1 MDLTRLGSRAELLRR
16 YSASIFS
23 RSTNHD
29 DHTRA
34 LQCSGDILLFDIGY
48 SSLTG
53 VNLIL
58 GVQDC
63 DKPLSPSQGC
73 VENQSLQPAIQ
84 IVLCTAEV

>member
-23 RSTNHD
+23 RSTDHGN
-29 DHTRA
+29 HTRA
-34 LQCSGDILLFDIGY
+34 VQCSDDILLFDRGHPF
-48 SSLTG
+48 LTG

-63 DKPLSPSQGC
+63 GKTLSPSQGC
-73 VENQSLQPAIQ
+73 VKNQSLQPASQ